1 MSTKGWVSSVY
12 LLSMRMCITTSVFSF
27 LCIKKIIKSACSP
40 FYKLHS
46 LVIQSK
52 MQKFLA
58 ETVNNI
64 NHYEGKIYCLFPIDF
79 IKIIFN

>member
-1 MSTKGWVSSVY
+1 MSTKGWASSVY

-27 LCIKKIIKSACSP
+27 LCSKKLIKSACSP
-40 FYKLHS
+40 FYKLYS

-58 ETVNNI
+58 ETASNI
-64 NHYEGKIYCLFPIDF
+64 NHSVGKIYCLFPIDF